1 MFLSFPICLRL
12 DALPSKALLYFLS
25 PAPEP
30 GRAKEK
36 STKYTS
42 LFQGHFIYKNI
53 SEVRPLP
60 SFSPTLLGD
69 TRMLYFWFSEQ
80 VLNSLAK
87 VAFQDGRLQL
97 NLAEAE
103 LGVRGRLDCWDNHG
117 CGGLH
122 AFIPTQ
128 DWEEPKG
135 NFGCRS
141 EEP

>member
-12 DALPSKALLYFLS
+12 DTLPSKAPLFSLS
-25 PAPEP
+25 PVPEP

-36 STKYTS
+36 SIKYTS
-42 LFQGHFIYKNI
+42 FLQGHFIYKNI

-80 VLNSLAK
+80 VLDSLAK

-103 LGVRGRLDCWDNHG
+103 LRVRGRLDCWDNHV
-117 CGGLH
+117 CDGLY
-122 AFIPTQ
+122 AFISIQ
-128 DWEEPKG
+128 G
-135 NFGCRS
+135 GGA
-141 EEP
+141 